1 MFCIHVPISDMSGP
15 AMNSWKLRCC
25 KARKRVGT
33 GGLTALRSLFK
44 IFSLHSWDAENPNMS
59 RCRETRRVVNAVD
72 RKERTRLAFGKLWR
86 YSFGGSGAPPTCG
99 GLKSLSVALS
109 SSFIPRVHV

>member
-1 MFCIHVPISDMSGP
+1 MFCIHVSISDMSCP

-44 IFSLHSWDAENPNMS
+44 IFFLHSLDAENPNMS

-72 RKERTRLAFGKLWR
+72 RKERTRLALESCGAIRSAGPELR
-86 YSFGGSGAPPTCG
+86 QHAGGSNPSA
-99 GLKSLSVALS
+99 SLYPLRS
-109 SSFIPRVHV
+109 SHA